1 MRQSY
6 GNLLGLL
13 SKLPPAA
20 YQKPTNTTI
29 PQPIYVSEDIVVYST
44 RYRRTFQSAMA
55 LMFAF
60 LPPERWLALT
70 IREAHSVAFC
80 FTDCACPQAIYLK
93 NELQKEAH
101 QLLLKNHASVASK
114 IKTVGMALLQYP
126 SLPLHPMDVRD
137 AILSMMCHNAEL
149 PCRRPGED
157 DVMAGVVE
165 QPASSTSEAND
176 FINIDQ
182 DQDFSMGAGSKCS
195 LKKIYIFC
203 YYHYHSQKMHWTCS
217 RSLRIPVQNRV
228 RKWNHPRHLATV
240 AYHQITF
247 RL

>member
-13 SKLPPAA
+13 TKLPAA
-20 YQKPTNTTI
+20 ALQKPTNTSM
-29 PQPIYVSEDIVVYST
+29 PQPVYVSEDIVVYST

-80 FTDCACPQAIYLK
+80 FTDCACPQATYLK
-93 NELQKEAH
+93 NELQKEAQ
-101 QLLLKNHASVASK
+101 QLLLKNHASVAIK
-114 IKTVGMALLQYP
+114 IRMVGLALLQYP
-126 SLPLHPMDVRD
+126 SMPLHPMEVRD
-137 AILSMMCHNAEL
+137 AVLSMMCHNAEL
-149 PCRRPGED
+149 PCKRPGET

-165 QPASSTSEAND
+165 QPASSTLASDAND

-182 DQDFSMGAGSKCS
+182 DQDFLMGAGSK
-195 LKKIYIFC
+195 LF
-203 YYHYHSQKMHWTCS
+203 
-217 RSLRIPVQNRV
+217 
-228 RKWNHPRHLATV
+228 
-240 AYHQITF
+240 
-247 RL
+247 